1 MSSPNIANI
10 ANLCS
15 GQIQFADPT
24 KPWSPN
30 DFPNMPSSMLGITAI
45 GTIETANIST
55 LSFTNTI
62 LYEPYEPSS
71 IYSTLWK
78 TLQIDQS
85 GVVAYKEPTVGF
97 VSTLAPA
104 FCGVDISGFT
114 PSSIGGP
121 GINDVRTG
129 KPDTITNALAKLDGW
144 IANAFLLQPPAVTP
158 VELETTSLYGGMR
171 WMNFCTYNLLDKF
184 VPYVTSMM
192 FIVGDPESTDYCTF
206 EVSMCDLF
214 PYKLYTDGISP
225 VRYPLVK
232 LRIYTDCF
240 LMEADELYSK
250 AVMQTR
256 CVRIVTETG
265 NVTFPNTGKV
275 FAVDY
280 TNGTDTYTTMSL
292 YLPNLP
298 VTYPK
303 NSEIPLY
310 IAYLNQTDGPVNVVH
325 TSTIINSVGSPGP
338 LQMLAPTDA
347 SQSTVT
353 FMITAPTYADTT
365 ALVEAPLYSSYQF
378 NYTLEQMNTAYDAT
392 TGFRYGIPSPTTI
405 PVDLAGYSNIT
416 FTEGVPFISY
426 IQSTIITGTQANP
439 LVPGAVWSTSME
451 ANNCAMLPGP
461 SLASPY
467 VSTLFPLQ
475 STPTLVST
483 FVIPVADANPG
494 LVEVSQSSI
503 YYTSYNNGW
512 TIDTNVSTDVLFFNN
527 STAFVYATSTFS
539 QFNDSTLPGDRSTI
553 TLETLYTN
561 ADQNTLLTS
570 QFALSTTA
578 DDFTLNSVLIGPV
591 YTTASM
597 IATIIDS
604 QTDTTSQHYFY
615 NVVTEASQTISTIS
629 TATQSVQVAIQNTIT
644 DGVNLYPQ
652 TLSSQSYT
660 FITDQDNPYA
670 TLDIQ
675 YNGIVTST
683 IMVSGLLT
691 AASNAELCMDIVGQN
706 FGNVFMGSTYGYA
719 VIGTVEQYTNLSTFG
734 GPLSVY
740 STNIHF
746 YTPAGEITTLPF
758 PQNTNIT
765 MSSVCVSFFSTLYTP
780 PVSTPTLFLQAA
792 LKPASPLQTESAYV
806 STFASPMFIDAP
818 SATYVSSF
826 SNTTGSHGLRVSN
839 LLPRM
844 DIVTVPNNMYDNVDN
859 TGNSGQGLNVSV
871 SSFFAMN
878 YPNVFAISTSA
889 YYNNQST
896 ISTIFTDPYSRELLY
911 TNGQYVHP
919 GGLNFSQFSG
929 TALGDLTAIYPDFTN
944 DLINDVNDG
953 YRYASFAFES
963 QEFITPTPIQFINIR
978 VKNPNYISTLGF
990 ISSANLCWPNDV
1002 VDPYVVP
1009 NMNVRIHVK
1018 YFGAYDIGTYETVE
1032 SEWING
1038 LKECDQFIF
1047 NDQTFDIGG
1056 NYYVSTISNDI
1067 IYSVQMNRRF
1077 YTKLGY
1083 IVRIGISESASYQQ
1097 VSTNAISFDS
1107 ITTYLTDDIT
1117 ATQTDI
1123 TANIY

>member
-1 MSSPNIANI
+1 MSSPNTANI

-71 IYSTLWK
+71 IYSSLWK
-78 TLQIDQS
+78 TLEIDQS
-85 GVVAYKEPTVGF
+85 GVVVYKEPTVGF
-97 VSTLAPA
+97 VSTIAPA
-104 FCGVDISGFT
+104 FCSADISGFT

-121 GINDVRTG
+121 GINDVLTG

-158 VELETTSLYGGMR
+158 VEPESTSLYGGMR
-171 WMNFCTYNLLDKF
+171 WTNFCTYNLLDKF

-192 FIVGDPESTDYCTF
+192 FIVGDPASSDYCTF

-240 LMEADELYSK
+240 TDEADELYSK

-256 CVRIVTETG
+256 CVRIVTESG

-292 YLPNLP
+292 YFPNLS
-298 VTYPK
+298 TAYPK
-303 NSEIPLY
+303 NTNIPLY
-310 IAYLNQTDGPVNVVH
+310 IAYLNQTDGPVNVVQ
-325 TSTIINSVGSPGP
+325 TSSIINSVGSPGP
-338 LQMLAPTDA
+338 LQMMAPTDA

-378 NYTLEQMNTAYDAT
+378 NYTLEQMNTAYDGT
-392 TGFRYGIPSPTTI
+392 TGFRYGIPSPSII
-405 PVDLAGYSNIT
+405 PSNLASYSNVT
-416 FTEGVPFISY
+416 FTEGVPYISY
-426 IQSTIITGTQANP
+426 IQSTIITGTQPNP
-439 LVPGAVWSTSME
+439 LVPGTVWSTSMN
-451 ANNCAMLPGP
+451 ANNCAMLQGP
-461 SLASPY
+461 ALASPY

-475 STPTLVST
+475 STPTLSNT
-483 FVIPVADANPG
+483 FVIPIPDANPG
-494 LVEVSQSSI
+494 LVEASQSSI

-512 TIDTNVSTDVLFFNN
+512 TINTNVSTDVLFFNN
-527 STAFVYATSTFS
+527 STTLVYAASTLS

-553 TLETLYTN
+553 ILETLFTN
-561 ADQNTLLTS
+561 ADQNTQLTS
-570 QFALSTTA
+570 QFSLSTNA

-591 YTTASM
+591 YTTASIM
-597 IATIIDS
+597 AMLTDS

-615 NVVTEASQTISTIS
+615 NVISEASQTISTIS
-629 TATQSVQVAIQNTIT
+629 TATQSVQLAIQNTTT
-644 DGVNLYPQ
+644 DGTNLYTQ
-652 TLSSQSYT
+652 TLSSHAYT

-675 YNGIVTST
+675 YNGLVTST

-706 FGNVFMGSTYGYA
+706 FGNVFMT
-719 VIGTVEQYTNLSTFG
+719 STFG
-734 GPLSVY
+734 RALLGTYNPYTNSTIYGGPEAMY
-740 STNIHF
+740 SSNIRF
-746 YTPAGEITTLPF
+746 YTTAGEITTLPF

-765 MSSVCVSFFSTLYTP
+765 MSSVCVAFFSTLYTS
-780 PVSTPTLFLQAA
+780 PVSTPMLFLEAA
-792 LKPASPLQTESAYV
+792 LNPASPLQTESAYV
-806 STFASPMFIDAP
+806 STFTSPMFIDAP
-818 SATYVSSF
+818 SATNVSSF
-826 SNTTGSHGLRVSN
+826 SNTTTPYGLRVSN
-839 LLPRM
+839 LLPRSN
-844 DIVTVPNNMYDNVDN
+844 IVTAPNNMYDSVNI
-859 TGNSGQGLNVSV
+859 TGTSGIGLNVSV

-878 YPNVFAISTSA
+878 YPNIFAISTSV

-896 ISTIFTDPYSRELLY
+896 ISTIYTNPYSRELLY

-919 GGLNFSQFSG
+919 GGLNFTQFSG
-929 TALGDLTAIYPDFTN
+929 AALGDPAAVYPDFTN
-944 DLINDVNDG
+944 DLINDSNDG
-953 YRYASFAFES
+953 YRYASFVYES
-963 QEFITPTPIQFINIR
+963 QQFLTPTPIQFINVRI
-978 VKNPNYISTLGF
+978 KNPSYISTLGF
-990 ISSANLCWPNDV
+990 TSSANLCWPNDV

-1009 NMNVRIHVK
+1009 NMNVRMHVK
-1018 YFGAYDIGTYETVE
+1018 YFGAYNIGTYETVE

-1038 LKECDQFIF
+1038 LKQCDQYIF
-1047 NDQTFDIGG
+1047 NDKTFDIGG
-1056 NYYVSTISNDI
+1056 NYYVSTIGNDI

-1083 IVRIGISESASYQQ
+1083 IVRVGISESASYQQ
-1097 VSTNAISFDS
+1097 VSTNAIRFDS
-1107 ITTYLTDDIT
+1107 ITTYLTDDIV

>member
-55 LSFTNTI
+55 LSFTNAI
-62 LYEPYEPSS
+62 QYEPYEPSS

-78 TLQIDQS
+78 TLEINQS

-97 VSTLAPA
+97 VSTIAPA

-121 GINDVRTG
+121 GIKDVLTG

-158 VELETTSLYGGMR
+158 LQPETTSLYGGMR
-171 WMNFCTYNLLDKF
+171 WKNFCTYNLLDKF

-192 FIVGDPESTDYCTF
+192 FIVGDPASSDYCTF

-240 LMEADELYSK
+240 IAEADELYSK

-256 CVRIVTETG
+256 CVRIVTESG

-292 YLPNLP
+292 YFPSLSS
-298 VTYPK
+298 TYPK
-303 NSEIPLY
+303 NTNIPLY
-310 IAYLNQTDGPVNVVH
+310 IAYLNQTDGPVNVVQ

-338 LQMLAPTDA
+338 LQTLAPTHA
-347 SQSTVT
+347 TQSTVT
-353 FMITAPTYADTT
+353 FMITAPQYADTT
-365 ALVEAPLYSSYQF
+365 ASVTEPLFSSYQM
-378 NYTLEQMNTAYDAT
+378 NYTLKQMNTAYDTT
-392 TGFRYGIPSPTTI
+392 TGFRYGIPSPISI
-405 PVDLAGYSNIT
+405 PSNLTSYDNAT

-426 IQSTIITGTQANP
+426 IQSTIITGTQSQP
-439 LVPGAVWSTSME
+439 LVPGTVWSTNMT
-451 ANNCAMLPGP
+451 ANNCAMLSGP

-467 VSTLFPLQ
+467 VSTLFPVQ
-475 STPTLVST
+475 HTSTLSSASI
-483 FVIPVADANPG
+483 IPFPAANPG
-494 LVEVSQSSI
+494 LVEAVQSSI

-512 TIDTNVSTDVLFFNN
+512 TINTNVSTNVLFFNDTT
-527 STAFVYATSTFS
+527 SFVFVPDRQP

-553 TLETLYTN
+553 TLETLFTSP
-561 ADQNTLLTS
+561 DQNKFLTS
-570 QFALSTTA
+570 QFSLSTTA
-578 DDFTLNSVLIGPV
+578 DDYTLNTTFVGPI
-591 YTTASM
+591 YPTASM
-597 IATIIDS
+597 IVQILES
-604 QTDTTSQHYFY
+604 QTDTMSQKYFY
-615 NVVTEASQTISTIS
+615 NFNAIASQTISTIS
-629 TATQSVQVAIQNTIT
+629 TATQSVQMAIQNTRT
-644 DGVNLYPQ
+644 DGVNLYTQ
-652 TLSSQSYT
+652 TLSSQAYT
-660 FITDQDNPYA
+660 FVTDQDNPYA
-670 TLDIQ
+670 TLDIK
-675 YNGIVTST
+675 YNGRVTST
-683 IMVSGLLT
+683 TMVSGLLT
-691 AASNAELCMDIVGQN
+691 ADSNAKLCMDIVGKN
-706 FGNVFMGSTYGYA
+706 FGNVFMA
-719 VIGTVEQYTNLSTFG
+719 STFG
-734 GPLSVY
+734 HAKLGTYNPYNNSTIDGGLEEVY
-740 STNIHF
+740 SSNIRF

-765 MSSVCVSFFSTLYTP
+765 MSSVCVSFFSTLYTSP
-780 PVSTPTLFLQAA
+780 ISTLTLYLQAA

-806 STFASPMFIDAP
+806 STFTSPMFIDAP

-826 SNTTGSHGLRVSN
+826 SNTTTPYGLRVSN
-839 LLPRM
+839 LLPRSN
-844 DIVTVPNNMYDNVDN
+844 IATVPNNMYDSVNI
-859 TGNSGQGLNVSV
+859 TGNSGIGLDVAV
-871 SSFFAMN
+871 SSFFKMN
-878 YPNVFAISTSA
+878 YPNIFAISTSV

-896 ISTIFTDPYSRELLY
+896 ISTIYTNPYSRELLY
-911 TNGQYVHP
+911 TNGKYMHP

-929 TALGDLTAIYPDFTN
+929 AALGNPTAVYPNFTN

-953 YRYASFAFES
+953 YRYASFVYES
-963 QEFITPTPIQFINIR
+963 QQFLAPTPIQFINVRI
-978 VKNPNYISTLGF
+978 KNPSYISTLGF
-990 ISSANLCWPNDV
+990 ISSANLCWPNGV

-1009 NMNVRIHVK
+1009 NMNVRMHVK
-1018 YFGAYDIGTYETVE
+1018 YFGAYDVGTYETVE

-1038 LKECDQFIF
+1038 LKQCDQYIF
-1047 NDQTFDIGG
+1047 NDKTFDIGG
-1056 NYYVSTISNDI
+1056 NYYVSTIGNDI

-1083 IVRIGISESASYQQ
+1083 IVRVGISESASYQQ

>member
-1 MSSPNIANI
+1 MSIPNIANI

-15 GQIQFADPT
+15 GQIQCADPT

-30 DFPNMPSSMLGITAI
+30 DFPNMPSYMLGITAI

-71 IYSTLWK
+71 IYSSLWK
-78 TLQIDQS
+78 SLVIDQS
-85 GVVAYKEPTVGF
+85 GVVVYKEPIVGF
-97 VSTLAPA
+97 VSTIAPA

-121 GINDVRTG
+121 GINDVLTG

-158 VELETTSLYGGMR
+158 VEPESSSLYGGMR
-171 WMNFCTYNLLDKF
+171 WENFCTYNLLDKF

-192 FIVGDPESTDYCTF
+192 FIVGDPASSDYCTF

-240 LMEADELYSK
+240 TTQADELYSK

-256 CVRIVTETG
+256 CVRIVTESG
-265 NVTFPNTGKV
+265 NAAFPSTGKV

-292 YLPNLP
+292 YFPNLS
-298 VTYPK
+298 TAYPK
-303 NSEIPLY
+303 NTNIPLY
-310 IAYLNQTDGPVNVVH
+310 IAYLNQTDGPVNVVQ

-338 LQMLAPTDA
+338 VQTLIPTVA

-353 FMITAPTYADTT
+353 FMTTAPTYADTT
-365 ALVEAPLYSSYQF
+365 ASVSESLFSSYQM
-378 NYTLEQMNTAYDAT
+378 NYTLKQMNTAYDTT
-392 TGFRYGIPSPTTI
+392 TGFRYGIPSPSTI
-405 PVDLAGYSNIT
+405 PSNLTSYSNVT
-416 FTEGVPFISY
+416 FAEGIPYISY
-426 IQSTIITGTQANP
+426 LQSTIVKGAPAKP
-439 LVPGAVWSTSME
+439 LVPGTVWSTSMA
-451 ANNCAMLPGP
+451 ANNCAMLQGP
-461 SLASPY
+461 VLASPY
-467 VSTLFPLQ
+467 VSTLFPVQ
-475 STPTLVST
+475 GTSTLSSAYT
-483 FVIPVADANPG
+483 IPVPTTNPG
-494 LVEVSQSSI
+494 LVEVMQSSI

-512 TIDTNVSTDVLFFNN
+512 TINTNVSTNVLFFND
-527 STAFVYATSTFS
+527 STLFIYTPDRQP

-553 TLETLYTN
+553 TLQTLFTSP
-561 ADQNTLLTS
+561 DQNKFITS
-570 QFALSTTA
+570 QFVLSTTT
-578 DDFTLNSVLIGPV
+578 DDYTLNDTLVGPV
-591 YTTASM
+591 YSTAS
-597 IATIIDS
+597 IIVQILES
-604 QTDTTSQHYFY
+604 QTDSMSQKYFY
-615 NVVTEASQTISTIS
+615 NFDAVESQVISTIS
-629 TATQSVQVAIQNTIT
+629 SATQSVQLAIQNTRT
-644 DGVNLYPQ
+644 DGTNLYTQ
-652 TLSSQSYT
+652 TLSSHAYT
-660 FITDQDNPYA
+660 FVTDQDNPYV
-670 TLDIQ
+670 TLDIK
-675 YNGIVTST
+675 YNGHMTST
-683 IMVSGLLT
+683 TMVSGLLT
-691 AASNAELCMDIVGQN
+691 AASNADLCMDIVGQN
-706 FGNVFMGSTYGYA
+706 FGNLFMA
-719 VIGTVEQYTNLSTFG
+719 NTFG
-734 GPLSVY
+734 RAKLGTYNPYTGISIDGGPEAIY
-740 STNIHF
+740 SSNIRF

-780 PVSTPTLFLQAA
+780 PVSTQTLFLEAA
-792 LKPASPLQTESAYV
+792 LKPASPFQSESAYI

-826 SNTTGSHGLRVSN
+826 SNTTTPYGLRVSN
-839 LLPRM
+839 LLPRSN
-844 DIVTVPNNMYDNVDN
+844 IVTTPNNMYDSVNS
-859 TGNSGQGLNVSV
+859 TGNSDIGLNVAV
-871 SSFFAMN
+871 SSFFKMN
-878 YPNVFAISTSA
+878 YPNVFAISTSV

-896 ISTIFTDPYSRELLY
+896 ISTIYTNPYSRELLY

-919 GGLNFSQFSG
+919 GGLNFSDFSG
-929 TALGDLTAIYPDFTN
+929 SALGDPTAVYPDFRN

-953 YRYASFAFES
+953 YRYASFVYES
-963 QEFITPTPIQFINIR
+963 QQFLTPTPVQFINVRI
-978 VKNPNYISTLGF
+978 KNPSYVSTLGF
-990 ISSANLCWPNDV
+990 TSSANLCWPNDV

-1009 NMNVRIHVK
+1009 KMNVRMHVK
-1018 YFGAYDIGTYETVE
+1018 YFGAYDVGNYETVE

-1038 LKECDQFIF
+1038 LKQCDQYIF

-1056 NYYVSTISNDI
+1056 NYYVSTIGNDI

-1083 IVRIGISESASYQQ
+1083 IVRVGISESASYQQ
-1097 VSTNAISFDS
+1097 VSTNAIRFDS